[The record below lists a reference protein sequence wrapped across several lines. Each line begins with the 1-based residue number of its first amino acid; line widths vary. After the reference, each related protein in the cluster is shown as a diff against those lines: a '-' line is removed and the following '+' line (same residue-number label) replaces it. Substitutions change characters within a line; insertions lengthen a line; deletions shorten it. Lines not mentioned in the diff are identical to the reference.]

1 MKKFL
6 IFFSLGAFA
15 SLSMAPF
22 NFWPSL
28 FVGLSAL
35 YICITRCTGWKKS
48 ALLGFS
54 FSFGY
59 FCFGL
64 SWIGNALLV
73 EGNPY
78 WWIWPL
84 AVCGLPLVL
93 SLFTALSCALHKI
106 LCKESSHAGT
116 YISFVTFIFFAEY
129 ARGHLFTG
137 FPWNLYGYT
146 WIDIRPIAQVA
157 SLWNI
162 YLLSLLTILWA
173 TIPAFVF
180 IKGNKYLKTTA
191 TMLVVASFFASYLY
205 GFNHLNTAKDEP
217 YQISVVLVQPNI
229 KQSEKWKPENR
240 ASNFLK
246 LINLSKFSKPLT
258 DDSITNSAI
267 NNNKN
272 HLIVWPET
280 AISQDLID
288 SPWVTNEIKTTL
300 NSYPS
305 QAFLITGAL
314 RYNHETQTFYNS
326 ILVFNNNG
334 EIVDTYDK
342 SHLVPFGEYIP
353 FSNIFDIA
361 PIVGFKGFVA
371 GQKPPLL
378 NVEANLNIGAQ
389 ICYEVIFPNH
399 FKKLSNKPKIIV
411 NVTNDAWYGDSA
423 GPYQHLVKARFR
435 AIESNAPLIRSANT
449 GISAIITSYG
459 DIQQSI
465 ALNNSAAIE
474 NDL

>member
-1 MKKFL
+1 
-6 IFFSLGAFA
+6 
-15 SLSMAPF
+15 MAPF

-35 YICITRCTGWKKS
+35 YICITRCSGWKKS

-59 FCFGL
+59 FCFSL

-84 AVCGLPLVL
+84 AVCGLPFIL
-93 SLFTALSCALHKI
+93 SLFTALACALHKK
-106 LCKESSHAGT
+106 LCRNASHAGT
-116 YISFVTFIFFAEY
+116 FISFIVFIFLAEY

-162 YLLSLLTILWA
+162 YLLSFLTILWA
-173 TIPAFVF
+173 TLPAFVC
-180 IKGNKYLKTTA
+180 IKGNKSVKTL
-191 TMLVVASFFASYLY
+191 TMIVVIISFIASYFY
-205 GFNHLNTAKDEP
+205 GVNRLSEAKKERGD
-217 YQISVVLVQPNI
+217 INIVLVQPNI

-246 LINLSKFSKPLT
+246 LINLSKNAAPT
-258 DDSITNSAI
+258 DDENKTNSSLNI
-267 NNNKN
+267 KTS
-272 HLIVWPET
+272 HIIVWPET

-288 SPWVTNEIKTTL
+288 SPWVINEIKTLLQT
-300 NSYPS
+300 YPDE
-305 QAFLITGAL
+305 AFLITGAL
-314 RYNHETQTFYNS
+314 RYKHATKTFYNS
-326 ILVFNNNG
+326 ILVFNNKG
-334 EIVDTYDK
+334 LITDTYDK

-353 FSNIFDIA
+353 FSSIFDIA

-371 GQKPPLL
+371 GQKPPMIK
-378 NVEANLNIGAQ
+378 VKDSLNIGAQ

-399 FKKLSNKPKIIV
+399 FQSLLKKPDIII
-411 NVTNDAWYGDSA
+411 NATNDAWYGDSA
-423 GPYQHLVKARFR
+423 GPYQHLVQARFR
-435 AIESNAPLIRSANT
+435 AIESSAPLLRSANT
-449 GISAIITSYG
+449 GISAIISSYG

-465 ALNNSAAIE
+465 SLNKSAAIAVE
-474 NDL
+474 L